1 MKHLI
6 RTDWEGGREE
16 KKIEIRI
23 KEDKLKCG
31 NKRPRALERKM
42 KTKRIEKIGRQ

>member
-1 MKHLI
+1 M

-23 KEDKLKCG
+23 KEDKIKCG
-31 NKRPRALERKM
+31 DKRPRALERKM
-42 KTKRIEKIGRQ
+42 KRKRIEKIGRQ